1 MKRTIWLSCLALWS
15 GTSVFFS
22 MGLFP
27 PVAIAVPAFARKTGL
42 SCSACHEVWPRLN
55 DFGQI
60 FPDRGYRL
68 QRDRDA
74 PVEQDGS
81 VWPITMRRNS
91 EQHLFSF
98 AVGR

>member
-1 MKRTIWLSCLALWS
+1 
-15 GTSVFFS
+15 

-60 FPDRGYRL
+60 FLDRGYRL

-81 VWPITMRRNS
+81 FWPITMRRNS